1 MAIKDPDFGSLHE
14 FLINSANNIHSPEH
28 TFLLEKSGSAYQ
40 YISYRETFENIEK
53 WAAYLYSIGVRKG
66 DKLAIVLENCPEFIY
81 FDQALQKLGAV
92 NVSIYPTLTPDET
105 AFILNDSDSRAVLV
119 GNPFLLKKFQK
130 IEGNCPN
137 VTHVFLAFDSKT
149 SDEKFIPVTEVKTK
163 GAALWP
169 SLKFEIE
176 AILPTIQHDD
186 LAALIY
192 TSGTTGVPKGTM
204 LTHYNF
210 MSNCYDAID
219 LIPSIGKDDRF
230 LSFLPLSHV
239 YERMAGYYLPTYI
252 GAQIAYAESIEK
264 IAQNFQEAHPTL
276 MTCVPRLLE
285 RLEGRIR
292 ANADAKGGLSAKIF
306 YWSLRMGE
314 KVRLKKE
321 NNRSIGPWLALRHAI
336 AEKLVFS
343 KIKSKLGGNLR
354 LLVSGGGALPQH
366 IGEFFGNVGIRCQQ
380 GYGLTETSPFITVN
394 EFHRQ
399 VHGTSGRVAPR
410 QQVAIQ
416 DIETKELITVQT
428 FDSFAPDFESREGEI
443 ICKGPNIMKGYYNNP
458 KETELVMDKDGWFHT
473 GDIGKFEKGYLK
485 ITDRYK
491 NMLKTS
497 LGKNIYPTPIENTYL
512 QSDKIEQIFIIGDK
526 KEYVTAI
533 IIPKEDHLK
542 DFFGLNMDFFETED
556 DIIIDEK
563 IKSWIEEDIKKLSH
577 SLSNYARIRDFIVKR
592 KPFSIETGELTVT
605 LKQKRKIIEERYQ
618 FWIEQLYKKDNAA

>member
-1 MAIKDPDFGSLHE
+1 MVVKDPEFGSLHE
-14 FLINSANNIHSPEH
+14 FLLNSAYKIHQPSY
-28 TFLLEKSGSAYQ
+28 TFLLEKSGNTYKE
-40 YISYRETFENIEK
+40 ISYAETLDNIDK
-53 WAAYLYSIGVRKG
+53 WASYLHSIGIRKG
-66 DKLAIVLENCPEFIY
+66 DKLSIVLENCPEFIY

-105 AFILNDSDSRAVLV
+105 AFILNDSQSKAVLV

-130 IEGNCPN
+130 VEDKCPQ
-137 VTHVFLAFDSKT
+137 VEKVFLAFDYNNEN
-149 SDEKFIPVTEVKTK
+149 EKFVNVSTLKSI
-163 GAALWP
+163 GAKALAAQ
-169 SLKFEIE
+169 KDEID
-176 AILPTIQHDD
+176 AILPTIQKDD

-204 LTHYNF
+204 LSHYNF
-210 MSNCYDAID
+210 MSNCYDAKD
-219 LIPSIGKDDRF
+219 LCWSINKDDRF

-239 YERMAGYYLPTYI
+239 YERMAGYYLPTFI

-264 IAQNFQEAHPTL
+264 IAQNFMEATPTI

-292 ANADAKGGLSAKIF
+292 GNAEAKGGISAKIF
-306 YWSLRMGE
+306 FWSLKVGE
-314 KVRLKKE
+314 KHRIKLENKK
-321 NNRSIGPWLALRHAI
+321 SIGPLLAIQHAI

-343 KIKSKLGGNLR
+343 KIKSKLGGKLK

-366 IGEFFGNVGIRCQQ
+366 IGEFFGNIGIRCQQ
-380 GYGLTETSPFITVN
+380 GYGLTETSPFISVN
-394 EFHRQ
+394 EYERQ
-399 VHGTSGRVAPR
+399 IHGTSGRVAPR

-416 DIETKELITVQT
+416 NIETKELITVQT
-428 FDSFAPDFESREGEI
+428 YNSFNPDFESEEGEI

-458 KETELVMDKDGWFHT
+458 TETAMVMDADGWFHT

-542 DFFGLNMDFFETED
+542 DFFGLNNSYFNDEE
-556 DIIIDEK
+556 DIIVDEK
-563 IKSWIEEDIKKLSH
+563 IKHWIEEDVKKLSQ
-577 SLSNYARIRDFIVKR
+577 SLANYARIRDFIVKR

-605 LKQKRKIIEERYQ
+605 LKQKRKIIEERYN
-618 FWIEQLYKKDNAA
+618 FWIEKLYQKENA

>member
-28 TFLLEKSGSAYQ
+28 TFLMEKSDNVYKE
-40 YISYRETFENIEK
+40 ISYAETFKNIEK
-53 WAAYLYSIGVRKG
+53 WAAYLYDIGIRKG

-105 AFILNDSDSRAVLV
+105 AFILNDSNSKAVLV

-130 IEGNCPN
+130 VEDKCPDIK
-137 VTHVFLAFDSKT
+137 HVFQAFDSKLEN
-149 SDEKFIPVTEVKTK
+149 EKFITVSKLKQIGES
-163 GAALWP
+163 LWP
-169 SLKFEIE
+169 KLKAEIE
-176 AILPTIQHDD
+176 PIIDTIGHND

-204 LTHYNF
+204 LSHYNF
-210 MSNCYDAID
+210 MSNCYDAKE
-219 LIPSIGKDDRF
+219 LCSSINKEDRF

-252 GAQIAYAESIEK
+252 GAQIAFAESIEK
-264 IAQNFQEAHPTL
+264 ISQNFMEARPTI

-285 RLEGRIR
+285 RLEAKIR
-292 ANADAKGGLSAKIF
+292 ANADAKGGISTKIF
-306 YWSLRMGE
+306 YWSLKVGE
-314 KVRLKKE
+314 TCRIRKE
-321 NNRSIGPWLALRHAI
+321 ENKSIGPLLAMKHAI

-343 KIKSKLGGNLR
+343 KIKSKLGGRLK

-366 IGEFFGNVGIRCQQ
+366 VGEFFGNVGIRCQQ
-380 GYGLTETSPFITVN
+380 GYGLTETSPFVTVN
-394 EFHRQ
+394 EFERQ

-416 DIETKELITVQT
+416 DIVTKELLTIQT
-428 FDSFAPDFESREGEI
+428 YDSFKPDFESEEGEI
-443 ICKGPNIMKGYYNNP
+443 LCKGPNIMLGYYNNP
-458 KETELVMDKDGWFHT
+458 EETALVMDKDGWFHT

-512 QSDKIEQIFIIGDK
+512 QSEKIEQIFIIGDK

-542 DFFGLNMDFFETED
+542 DFFGLNKSFFESEED
-556 DIIIDEK
+556 VIMDEK
-563 IKSWIEEDIKKLSH
+563 IKSWIEEDIKKLSQ
-577 SLSNYARIRDFIVKR
+577 SLSNYARIRDFVIKR

-605 LKQKRKIIEERYQ
+605 LKQKRKIIEERYN
-618 FWIEQLYKKDNAA
+618 FWIEQLYQKENA

>member
-1 MAIKDPDFGSLHE
+1 MKIIDPDFGSLHE
-14 FLINSANNIHSPEH
+14 FLINSATKIHSPEH
-28 TFLLEKSGSAYQ
+28 VFLMEKEGNVYRDITYKEALEHINQ
-40 YISYRETFENIEK
+40 
-53 WAAYLYSIGVRKG
+53 WAAYLYHIGVRKG
-66 DKLAIVLENCPEFIY
+66 DKLSIILENCPEFIY

-92 NVSIYPTLTPDET
+92 NVSIYPTLTAEET
-105 AFILNDSDSRAVLV
+105 AFILNDSDSCAVLV

-130 IEGNCPN
+130 VETQCAKIRK
-137 VTHVFLAFDSKT
+137 VFIAFDSPM
-149 SDEKFIPVTEVKTK
+149 DNEKFITVKKIKEK
-163 GAALWP
+163 GAELWP
-169 SLKFEIE
+169 SLRKEIE
-176 AILPTIQHDD
+176 AVLPSIQHND

-204 LTHYNF
+204 LSHYNF
-210 MSNCYDAID
+210 MSNCYDAKD
-219 LIPSIGKDDRF
+219 LCSSINKEDRF

-239 YERMAGYYLPTYI
+239 YERMAGYYLPTFI
-252 GAQIAYAESIEK
+252 GAQIAFAESIEK
-264 IAQNFQEAHPTL
+264 VSQNFMEARPSI

-285 RLEGRIR
+285 RLESKIR
-292 ANADAKGGLSAKIF
+292 ANALAKGGLPAKIF
-306 YWSLRMGE
+306 LWSLKTGE
-314 KVRLKKE
+314 TVRLKTE
-321 NNRSIGPWLALRHAI
+321 AHEPIGLILKAKHAL

-343 KIKSKLGGNLR
+343 KIKAKLGGRLK

-380 GYGLTETSPFITVN
+380 GYGLTETSPFVTVN
-394 EFHRQ
+394 EFERQ

-428 FDSFAPDFESREGEI
+428 YDSFRPDFESREGEI
-443 ICKGPNIMKGYYNNP
+443 LCKGPNIMLGYYNNP
-458 KETELVMDKDGWFHT
+458 AETALVMDENGWFHS

-512 QSDKIEQIFIIGDK
+512 QSEKIEQIFIIGDQ

-542 DFFGLNMDFFETED
+542 DFFGLNRSFFETDED
-556 DIIIDEK
+556 VIEDEK
-563 IKSWIEEDIKKLSH
+563 IKEWIQDDIKKLSQ
-577 SLSNYARIRDFIVKR
+577 SLSNYARIRNFVIKR
-592 KPFSIETGELTVT
+592 KPFSVDTGELTVT
-605 LKQKRKIIEERYQ
+605 LKQKRKVIEDRYRS
-618 FWIEQLYKKDNAA
+618 WIEKLYE

>member
-1 MAIKDPDFGSLHE
+1 MAKKDPDFGSLHE
-14 FLINSANNIHSPEH
+14 FLINSANTIHKPDH
-28 TFLLEKSGSAYQ
+28 IFLMEKDGKDYRS
-40 YISYRETFENIEK
+40 ISYRETFENIEK
-53 WAAYLYSIGVRKG
+53 WVAYLYHIGVRKG

-105 AFILNDSDSRAVLV
+105 AFILNDSESRAVLI

-130 IEGNCPN
+130 VESKCPGIKN
-137 VTHVFLAFDSKT
+137 VFMAFEAQT
-149 SDEKFIPVTEVKTK
+149 PGEKYITVTELKNQ
-163 GAALWP
+163 GAELWP
-169 SLKFEIE
+169 KYKSEIE
-176 AILPTIQHDD
+176 AILPTIKHDD

-219 LIPSIGKDDRF
+219 LIPTIGKNDRF

-264 IAQNFQEAHPTL
+264 IAQNFMEAKPTL

-285 RLEGRIR
+285 RLEAKIR
-292 ANADAKGGLSAKIF
+292 ANADAKGGISTKIF
-306 YWSLRMGE
+306 YWSLSIGE
-314 KVRLKKE
+314 KVRIKKD
-321 NNRSIGPWLALRHAI
+321 NNEFIGPLLKIKHAI

-416 DIETKELITVQT
+416 DIETKALITVQT
-428 FDSFAPDFESREGEI
+428 FDSFKPDFESGEGEI
-443 ICKGPNIMKGYYNNP
+443 LCKGPNIMKGYYNNP
-458 KETELVMDKDGWFHT
+458 EETALVMDADGWFHT

-512 QSDKIEQIFIIGDK
+512 QSEKIEQIFIIGDK

-542 DFFGLNMDFFETED
+542 DFFGLHKDFFEAED

-563 IKSWIEEDIKKLSH
+563 IKDWIEEDIKKLSQ

-605 LKQKRKIIEERYQ
+605 LKQKRKIIEERYNY
-618 FWIEQLYKKDNAA
+618 WIEQLYQKENA

>member
-1 MAIKDPDFGSLHE
+1 MANKDPDFGSLHE
-14 FLINSANNIHSPEH
+14 FLLHSANTIHKPDH
-28 TFLLEKSGSAYQ
+28 VFLMEKIGNEYQ
-40 YISYRETFENIEK
+40 SISYRETLDNIEM
-53 WAAYLYSIGVRKG
+53 WAAYLYHIGVRKG

-130 IEGNCPN
+130 VESKCPGIK
-137 VTHVFLAFDSKT
+137 HVFMAFDGNLSN
-149 SDEKFIPVTEVKTK
+149 EKFISVSDLKK
-163 GAALWP
+163 QGAALWKLHK
-169 SLKFEIE
+169 SEIE
-176 AILPTIQHDD
+176 AILPSIQRDD

-219 LIPSIGKDDRF
+219 LIPTIGKNDRF

-264 IAQNFQEAHPTL
+264 IAQNFMEAKPTL

-285 RLEGRIR
+285 RLEAKIR
-292 ANADAKGGLSAKIF
+292 ANADAKGGLSKKIF
-306 YWSLRMGE
+306 YWCLSIGE

-321 NNRSIGPWLALRHAI
+321 NNKSIGPILSIQHAI

-343 KIKSKLGGNLR
+343 KIKIKLGGNLR

-416 DIETKELITVQT
+416 NIETKALLTVQT
-428 FDSFAPDFESREGEI
+428 FDSFSPDFESAEGEI
-443 ICKGPNIMKGYYNNP
+443 LCKGPNVMKGYYNNP
-458 KETELVMDKDGWFHT
+458 EETALVMDQDGWFHT

-512 QSDKIEQIFIIGDK
+512 QSEKIEQIFIIGDK

-542 DFFGLNMDFFETED
+542 DFFGLNKDFFESDD
-556 DIIIDEK
+556 DIIEDEK
-563 IKSWIEEDIKKLSH
+563 IKDWIEEDIKKLSQ
-577 SLSNYARIRDFIVKR
+577 SLSNYARIRDFVVKR
-592 KPFSIETGELTVT
+592 KPFTIETGELTVT

-618 FWIEQLYKKDNAA
+618 YWIEQLYQKENA